1 MKIAIIGS
9 GSTYTPELIE
19 GLVNRKD
26 NFSVREIALM
36 DIDKRKL
43 DIVGNLAVR
52 MVKAGGM
59 NTTVKFTQ
67 NLEEALDGAS
77 FVFAQIRVGMLPAR
91 VLDEKI
97 PRKHGLLGQETTGI
111 GGFFKALRTVPVMME
126 ISAAME
132 KLCPDAFMINFSNPS
147 GINAQALLNH
157 TKTKMLGL
165 CNAPLGMIS
174 GPQKAFGIE
183 GAEMDYVGLNHLS
196 VVSGIRHGGRDY
208 LREAVTGNDELLDKL
223 SWGDDSRKEVIRLL
237 EGIPNGYLNHF
248 LYPKRAWNNV
258 DSDKPT
264 RGEDCMKIEEEL
276 LAMFQDENLCHKP
289 EELSKRGGAMYS
301 EAAVSL
307 AESIYTDDGKVHV
320 VNTLN
325 NGAIPFLEKDDAV
338 EVCAKVGKNGAA
350 PIPVVE
356 PGNQLGQNLIQSI
369 KVYERYTV
377 KAALTG
383 CRTEAIRALMA
394 NPLIQDL
401 TTAKAAF
408 DELLEAHKQYLP
420 LFFR

>member
-1 MKIAIIGS
+1 MKIAIIGA

-19 GLVNRKD
+19 GLVNRKG
-26 NFSVREIALM
+26 NFPVKEIALM
-36 DIDKRKL
+36 DIDNRKL
-43 DIVGNLAVR
+43 SIVGNLAAR

-59 NTTVKFTQ
+59 DATVKFTYE
-67 NLEEALDGAS
+67 LEEALDGAT

-111 GGFFKALRTVPVMME
+111 GGFFKALRTVPVMMN

-132 KLCPDAFMINFSNPS
+132 KYCPDAFMINFSNPS

-174 GPQKAFGIE
+174 SPQKALGIE
-183 GAEMDYVGLNHLS
+183 EAEMDYVGLNHLS

-208 LREAVTGNDELLDKL
+208 LREAVTGNEEILSKL
-223 SWGDDSRKEVIRLL
+223 GWGDERTMEIIRLL
-237 EGIPNGYLNHF
+237 EGMPNGYLNHF
-248 LYPKRAWNNV
+248 LYPRGAWLGG
-258 DSDKPT
+258 DSEKPT
-264 RGEDCMKIEEEL
+264 RGEDCIKIEEEL
-276 LAMFQDENLCHKP
+276 LAMFQDESLCHKP

-325 NGAIPFLEKDDAV
+325 KGALAYMADDDAV
-338 EVCAKVGKNGAA
+338 EIRATVGKNGAT
-350 PIPVVE
+350 PVNVVE
-356 PGNQLGQNLIQSI
+356 QGSPLVQNLIQSI
-369 KVYERYTV
+369 KTYERYTV

-383 CRTEAIRALMA
+383 CRTDAIRALMA
-394 NPLIQDL
+394 NPLIQDV
-401 TTAKAAF
+401 TVAKVAF
-408 DELLEAHKQYLP
+408 DELLEAHKEYLP
-420 LFFR
+420 AFF

>member
-1 MKIAIIGS
+1 MKIAIIGA

-19 GLVNRKD
+19 GLVNRKE
-26 NFSVREIALM
+26 NFPVREIALM
-36 DIDKRKL
+36 DIDSRKL
-43 DIVGNLAVR
+43 NIVGNLAAR

-59 NTTVKFTQ
+59 DATVKFTYE
-67 NLEEALDGAS
+67 LEEALDGAT

-111 GGFFKALRTVPVMME
+111 GGFFKALRTVPVMMN

-132 KLCPDAFMINFSNPS
+132 KYCPDAFMINFSNPS
-147 GINAQALLNH
+147 GINAQALLTH

-165 CNAPLGMIS
+165 CNAPLGMVS
-174 GPQKAFGIE
+174 SPQKALGIE

-208 LREAVTGNDELLDKL
+208 LREAVTGNEELLNKL
-223 SWGDDSRKEVIRLL
+223 GWGDERTMEIIRLL
-237 EGIPNGYLNHF
+237 EGMPNGYLNHF
-248 LYPKRAWNNV
+248 LYPRGAWLGSDN
-258 DSDKPT
+258 DKPT

-307 AESIYTDDGKVHV
+307 AESIYMDDGKVHV

-325 NGAIPFLEKDDAV
+325 KGALSYMADDDAV
-338 EVCAKVGKNGAA
+338 EIRAAVGKNGAT
-350 PIPVVE
+350 PVKVVE
-356 PGNQLGQNLIQSI
+356 QGSPLVQNLIQSI
-369 KVYERYTV
+369 KTYERYTV
-377 KAALTG
+377 KAALSG
-383 CRTEAIRALMA
+383 CRTDAIRALMA
-394 NPLIQDL
+394 NPLIQDV

-408 DELLEAHKQYLP
+408 EELLEAHKEYLP
-420 LFFR
+420 AFF